1 MKKTGDAFARLYR
14 RWLVWR
20 LNRAVRQID
29 RIKDEYDCGWALA
42 LAMSRTVSEKL
53 RKAELRQQA
62 LDKWDAAH
70 PQST

>member
-1 MKKTGDAFARLYR
+1 
-14 RWLVWR
+14 
-20 LNRAVRQID
+20 
-29 RIKDEYDCGWALA
+29 
-42 LAMSRTVSEKL
+42 MSRTVSEKL